1 MRPIHDQRGVTIT
14 EVLISMLVVVIGLL
28 GLTKVAAVAIRT
40 NTTGS
45 RLAQALDRAQSR
57 LEALRNVPTATLSCL
72 AGGGAPAS
80 CLGSCQSGGGEL
92 VACQQ
97 ALGLT
102 PNGQA
107 DAANTPYTYAFQVR
121 RPKTNLYDIQVVVT
135 FSDDTTNPA
144 RPIRIV
150 LRTAEYR

>member
-1 MRPIHDQRGVTIT
+1 MKPVTDQTGVTIT
-14 EVLISMLVVVIGLL
+14 EVLISMLVVVVGLL

-45 RLAQALDRAQSR
+45 RLAQALDRAQAR

-72 AGGGAPAS
+72 AGGGSASS

-92 VACQQ
+92 VACQE

-102 PNGQA
+102 PNDQA
-107 DAANTPYTYAFQVR
+107 DVGKTPYGYAFTVR
-121 RPKTNLYDIQVVVT
+121 TPKPGLYDIQVVVT
-135 FSDDTTNPA
+135 FSDDTTNPP
-144 RPIRIV
+144 RPIRIL
-150 LRTAEYR
+150 LRTAEFR

>member
-1 MRPIHDQRGVTIT
+1 VRPIADQRGITIT
-14 EVLISMLVVVIGLL
+14 EVLISMLVVVVGLL

-45 RLAQALDRAQSR
+45 RLAQALDRAQAR
-57 LEALRNVPTATLSCL
+57 LEGLRNVPTATLACL
-72 AGGGAPAS
+72 AGGASPAS

-92 VACQQ
+92 VACQE

-102 PNGQA
+102 TNDQS
-107 DAANTPYTYAFQVR
+107 DANNTPYSYAFKVQ
-121 RPKTNLYDIQVVVT
+121 RPQSTLYDIQVVVT
-135 FSDDTTNPA
+135 FSDDTTNPP

-150 LRTAEYR
+150 LRTAEFR